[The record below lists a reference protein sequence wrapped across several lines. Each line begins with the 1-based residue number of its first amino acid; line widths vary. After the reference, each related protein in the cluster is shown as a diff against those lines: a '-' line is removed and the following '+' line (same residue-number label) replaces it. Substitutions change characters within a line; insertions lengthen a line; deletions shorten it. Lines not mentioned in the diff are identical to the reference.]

1 MPVSCPQ
8 LTHPLF
14 HVPSSTQDPR
24 PQRHPFRCPGM
35 RLLRQ
40 RCNPPATTAP
50 TPAASAGAAAAVA
63 RGTCV
68 GPPLSPLGCFCAR
81 GVCRGVFG
89 PGGDREISRAVVGR
103 GTHVA
108 GICAE
113 PGELRCPPASS
124 QILPPPSWGTRQL
137 QAGLTARSRSSVRGA
152 VQSWAPVLPKA
163 RPPPA
168 ARHRLRLPSSPRI
181 PSSLLSLDDRIL
193 GSPPALL
200 HPLRQPAEIPDVAT
214 DSIKPGGASRPGAEP
229 CAPPQHTPAL
239 AQQHSVTP
247 QHCHTAAPKASA
259 VSLGPQLLASSVSS
273 TSQRGEAPEQLPAPL
288 AASPRLGDTRA
299 RAVCHLPA
307 SLLGVHESSR
317 AETGQKNPTESKRG
331 PG

>member
-8 LTHPLF
+8 LAHPLF
-14 HVPSSTQDPR
+14 HVPPSTQDPR

-68 GPPLSPLGCFCAR
+68 APPLSPLGCFCAR

-108 GICAE
+108 GVYAE
-113 PGELRCPPASS
+113 PGELRCPSASS
-124 QILPPPSWGTRQL
+124 QILAPPSWGTRL
-137 QAGLTARSRSSVRGA
+137 LRAGLTARSRSSVRGA
-152 VQSWAPVLPKA
+152 VQSWALVLPKA

-168 ARHRLRLPSSPRI
+168 ARRWLRLPSSPRI

-193 GSPPALL
+193 GARLLFSILRVSLLRSLMWPPTASSLEEHPDLELSPV
-200 HPLRQPAEIPDVAT
+200 HPH
-214 DSIKPGGASRPGAEP
+214 G
-229 CAPPQHTPAL
+229 
-239 AQQHSVTP
+239 TP
-247 QHCHTAAPKASA
+247 QRWHGSTLQTSTALPH
-259 VSLGPQLLASSVSS
+259 
-273 TSQRGEAPEQLPAPL
+273 RG
-288 AASPRLGDTRA
+288 
-299 RAVCHLPA
+299 PA
-307 SLLGVHESSR
+307 SLCCVLGAPAPRQLRFLHL
-317 AETGQKNPTESKRG
+317 PTRRG
-331 PG
+331 PGAAPSSPHCQPQAR